1 MVLRAF
7 SVYDVAAE
15 LYGAPFF
22 MASKAEAV
30 RAFTTLVNDESTM
43 PGRYPAQFKLVQLAE
58 WDNESGAFDA
68 QFVSF
73 GLGTDYVVNK
83 LVQLQEAKNGQA

>member
-1 MVLRAF
+1 MVLKTF

-15 LYGAPFF
+15 LYGTPFF
-22 MASKAEAV
+22 MQSKAEAI
-30 RAFTTLVNDESTM
+30 RAFTSLVNDGNTM

-73 GLGTDYVVNK
+73 GLGTDYVNNK
-83 LVQLQEAKNGQA
+83 VVELTEVKNG